1 MALSVSL
8 LDLEIGHNE
17 ADFATKGHD
26 VLLFV
31 ASQLDIIQ
39 VDGAQHLSSLTGDLI
54 SQRDHR
60 DINSAFR
67 GTISEPAPF
76 SICCEIGAEY
86 GIPHVF
92 RGG

>member
-8 LDLEIGHNE
+8 LDLDIGHNE

-26 VLLFV
+26 VLLHV
-31 ASQLDIIQ
+31 ARQLYIIK
-39 VDGAQHLSSLTGDLI
+39 VDGAQHLPSLTRDLI
-54 SQRDHR
+54 SEGNHR
-60 DINSAFR
+60 NVNSAFW

-92 RGG
+92 R

>member
-8 LDLEIGHNE
+8 LDLKIGHDE
-17 ADFATKGHD
+17 ADFATEGHD

-31 ASQLDIIQ
+31 ASQLNIIE
-39 VDGAQHLSSLTGDLI
+39 VDGAQHLPPLTGDLI
-54 SQRDHR
+54 SEGDHR
-60 DINSAFR
+60 NINSAFR

-92 RGG
+92 R